1 MSPEGQDYYSIL
13 GLPRNASAEDI
24 KRAYF
29 AAAQK
34 LHPDKNTAAGET
46 ELFLGVQQAYE
57 TLSNPKRREQ
67 YDATLPPE
75 EKVVLPYSHT
85 IYFSRPNLV
94 DMDEPQMLYMILELD
109 APVEAQQSPSPPLNV
124 CLVLDRSTSMQG
136 EKMDLVKSAAVQ
148 VLRNL
153 RPQDILSVVTFSD
166 RAEVIIPASY
176 IQDRAR
182 LEAKVQMIQPGGA
195 TEIYQGLEAGARE
208 VMRSIDRRR
217 INHIILLT
225 DGQTYGDEQQC
236 LALASKLAERGV
248 GISGLGI
255 GKEWNDIFLDVLATR
270 TGGSS
275 AYIAQPQDIKRLLLE
290 KFNALAQ
297 TYADDVSLSLTEI
310 DGVEASY
317 IFRLQPEP
325 GPVPLEDNVLRIGPI
340 LQDTSTRII
349 FEYIIQPKAVKSDL
363 LTVMDGMLNVSIATL
378 PTPVPTLRLR
388 LQRPVSNSPETDPPP
403 PKIVQALSRLMLFRM
418 QERARRELE
427 NGNVDTATRHL
438 RVLASNLLTQGER
451 SLAQTILL
459 EVDHLQ
465 EKNALSQEGSKK
477 MNYGTRAL
485 LVTSPKKEQVS

>member
-1 MSPEGQDYYSIL
+1 MSPERQDYYSIL
-13 GLPRNASAEDI
+13 GLPRNASQEEI

-34 LHPDKNTAAGET
+34 LHPDKNRAAGET
-46 ELFLGVQQAYE
+46 ELFLSVQQAYE
-57 TLSNPKRREQ
+57 TLANPKRREQ

-75 EKVVLPYSHT
+75 EKIVLPYSHK

-94 DMDEPQMLYMILELD
+94 SLDEPQMLYIILELA
-109 APVEAQQSPSPPLNV
+109 APLEARQSPSPPLNL
-124 CLVLDRSTSMQG
+124 CLVLDRSTSMRD
-136 EKMDLVKSAAVQ
+136 EKMDLVKSAAIQ

-166 RAEVIIPASY
+166 RAEVSIPASFV
-176 IQDRAR
+176 QDRAR
-182 LEAKVQMIQPGGA
+182 LEAKIQMIQPGGA
-195 TEIYQGLEAGARE
+195 TEIFQGLEAGAKE
-208 VMRSIDRRR
+208 VMRSVDSRR

-255 GKEWNDIFLDVLATR
+255 GKDWNDIFLDVLATR

-290 KFNALAQ
+290 KFNALSH
-297 TYADDVSLSLTEI
+297 TYADDLTLSMIGI
-310 DGVEASY
+310 DDVELSY
-317 IFRLQPEP
+317 AFRLQPEP
-325 GPVPLEDNVLRIGPI
+325 APVPLEENTLRLGPI

-363 LTVMDGMLNVSIATL
+363 LTVLDGTLNVSIASL
-378 PTPVPTLRLR
+378 PTPVPPLRLR

-403 PKIVQALSRLMLFRM
+403 PQIVQALSRLMLFRM
-418 QERARRELE
+418 QERARKELE
-427 NGNVDTATRHL
+427 NGNIEQATRHL

-451 SLAQTILL
+451 SLAQTILF

-465 EKNALSQEGSKK
+465 EKSALSEEGSKK

-485 LVTSPKKEQVS
+485 VVTSPKKEQVS